1 MEAVLL
7 IELLRASDC
16 SGCPFQKECEESE
29 RGCVLPLK
37 AADLLELATA
47 ERQAV
52 FALGQ
57 MDMRQ
62 SAQQALA
69 DATAGG
75 LGIIAATYRQ
85 AAVIVSDLEIS

>member
-1 MEAVLL
+1 MDSKKM
-7 IELLRASDC
+7 IELLRASNCD
-16 SGCPFQKECEESE
+16 GCPYGGECKDSQ

-37 AADLLELATA
+37 AADLLELAAA

-69 DATAGG
+69 DAAAGG

-85 AAVIVSDLEIS
+85 AAVIVGDLEIS

>member
-29 RGCVLPLK
+29 RGCLLSLK
-37 AADLLELATA
+37 AADMLEMAAA

-57 MDMRQ
+57 MDMRNA
-62 SAQQALA
+62 AQLALH
-69 DATAGG
+69 DAAKKHNG
-75 LGIIAATYRQ
+75 LVAATYRQ
-85 AAVIVSDLEIS
+85 AAVIVGDLEIS

>member
-7 IELLRASDC
+7 IELLRTSNCD
-16 SGCPFQKECEESE
+16 GCPYGGECIDSQ
-29 RGCVLPLK
+29 RGCVLSLK
-37 AADLLELATA
+37 AADLLELAAA

-69 DATAGG
+69 DAAAGG

-85 AAVIVSDLEIS
+85 AAVIVGDLEIS